1 MACDAFQL
9 AVAGVRELQPY
20 QPGKPIEE
28 LERELGIENSIKLAS
43 NENPLGPSAT
53 ALGAAR
59 AALEEM
65 TLYPDAM
72 GFRLKKRLTQAYG
85 IDSAQLTLGNGSN
98 DLLELITRVFVNPGD
113 QVIYSQ
119 HAFIVYALVSRAVG
133 AQVTEVAARDYGHDL
148 TAMAAAATP
157 DTKLIFLANPNNPT
171 GTAFTRDELRAFM
184 AAVPDTTL
192 VVLDEAYTEY
202 VESDDLPDGLELV
215 GEYPNLIVTRTFS
228 KAWGLA
234 GLRVGFAA
242 ASVEITD
249 LLNRARQPFNVN
261 LPALMAAEAV
271 LDDQE
276 YLQRSVAVNREGLD
290 LLYAGLQKL
299 GIEYIPSFGNFVA
312 VDFKQN
318 AMPIYN
324 ALLHKGVIVRP
335 VGIYQMPNHL
345 RVSVGTLAEN
355 QRFLDALTEVL
366 NG

>member
-9 AVAGVRELQPY
+9 AVAGVQELQPY

-43 NENPLGPSAT
+43 NENPLGPSPI
-53 ALGAAR
+53 ALDAAR
-59 AALEEM
+59 AALAEM

-72 GFRLKKRLTQAYG
+72 GFRLKKRLAQAYG
-85 IDSAQLTLGNGSN
+85 IESAQLTLGNGSN
-98 DLLELITRVFVNPGD
+98 DLLELITRVFVNSGD
-113 QVIYSQ
+113 KVIYSQ

-133 AQVTEVAARDYGHDL
+133 AQVTEVAARDFGHDL
-148 TAMAAAATP
+148 KAMAAAATP

-171 GTAFTRDELRAFM
+171 GTAFTLDELREFM
-184 AAVPDTTL
+184 STVSDSTL

-202 VESDDLPDGLELV
+202 VEDDRLPDGLQLV
-215 GEYPNLIVTRTFS
+215 GEYSNLIVTRTFS

-276 YLQRSVAVNREGLD
+276 YLQRSVAVNREGLE
-290 LLYAGLQKL
+290 LLYAGLEKL

-324 ALLHKGVIVRP
+324 ALLQKGVIVRP

>member
-9 AVAGVRELQPY
+9 AVAGVQELQPY

-43 NENPLGPSAT
+43 NENPLGPSAI
-53 ALGAAR
+53 ALDAAR
-59 AALEEM
+59 AALAEM

-72 GFRLKKRLTQAYG
+72 GFRLKKRLAQAYG
-85 IDSAQLTLGNGSN
+85 IESAQLTLGNGSN
-98 DLLELITRVFVNPGD
+98 DLLELITRVFVNSGD
-113 QVIYSQ
+113 KVIYSQ
-119 HAFIVYALVSRAVG
+119 HAFIVYALVSCAVG
-133 AQVTEVAARDYGHDL
+133 ARVTEVAARDFGHDL
-148 TAMAAAATP
+148 KAMAAAATP

-171 GTAFTRDELRAFM
+171 GTAFTLDELREFM
-184 AAVPDTTL
+184 AAVSDSTL

-202 VESDDLPDGLELV
+202 VEDDRLPDGLQLV
-215 GEYPNLIVTRTFS
+215 GEYSNFIVTRTFS

-242 ASVEITD
+242 ASEEITD

-276 YLQRSVAVNREGLD
+276 YLQRSVAVNREGLE
-290 LLYAGLQKL
+290 LLYAGLEKL

-324 ALLHKGVIVRP
+324 ALLQKGVIVRP